1 MRQHKATVRGR
12 RIEWDDR
19 EVVQHGVNVDAISLD
34 LDAEWGRCDDV
45 VVFVKAPHMPESV
58 KLKWLGEPMPIPAE
72 LMSETCVL
80 ATCVVGFG
88 SGEGER
94 LVTAAES
101 APLSI
106 EQAGVFDPSKPP
118 LPPQPD
124 LWAKLMEEVR
134 IATREAYR
142 ARIIAVDASTV
153 EGEATA
159 SIIEDERGATLS
171 LGIPRGPQGI
181 QGVEGPQGEQG
192 IQGIQGPKGDPGE
205 AFKVSKTY
213 ESVEAMQAGF
223 PTDGLPN
230 GSFVIIDT
238 GDVEDPDNAGLWCK
252 GDSAY
257 VFIADLSGMA
267 GIRGPEG
274 PQGPEG
280 PTGPKGDSFT
290 GAFASIEGGNGTPR
304 VDVVV
309 EGEGQSKA
317 LRFIFHNLQGPKGD
331 RGDDGVSPT
340 AKVEQ
345 TPTGATLTV
354 VDGSGTTTA
363 QLSHG
368 KDGVRPKP
376 GAGISV
382 AEDGTTAVDLDGL
395 RNLVTIS
402 NQRVG
407 VPVDGVS
414 TGSIYYSF
422 TPFMLVLIGREV
434 VKVKRPVDSP
444 TDYIKI
450 MRLDLGFK
458 PKKACGHRDVGFIV
472 DKSGASRFIG
482 FSIDADGTVWVEVL
496 MNKSTTDLE
505 FPYTSFSNIVIPL
518 VGGGISL
525 SNLWQRTTEGTD
537 GGITFAIQED
547 GGIRVTGTQSG
558 NYPRVYSQKVDL
570 VEVGIKPGRTYALS
584 CDGASE
590 DAYIACQFNK
600 ADGGSWTTVCTNNP
614 MTFTVPADAVSIICF
629 PSCGKLRDPA
639 QVIDTTLYPMLVE
652 GMPADYVP
660 YALGGGQVL
669 DNLWRWSDKMPKQ
682 FRLLDD
688 GGLSVDYDGVDPV
701 SKWNASM
708 WRGALADAC
717 MEVGATYFLA
727 EFGGATAANLN
738 ARFLDSDMRIIN
750 GIISFEKAF
759 AVPEGAAYVE
769 MYVTLSGKQEPQRF
783 TSYPMLVRGPA
794 RPAGFVPPNKAGG
807 GLTELWPSEMT
818 AYGEL
823 EHSCSGRIH
832 HVTGKALRDWDP
844 CVATV
849 TLELGRYAFS
859 VDLFES
865 TGSRAYVQ
873 CEKVGGAYNILNGP
887 GVVLIDSDGGEYR
900 LSIVARHA
908 NKTVDLVCN
917 PSIVRIL

>member
-1 MRQHKATVRGR
+1 MRTHIASVRSR
-12 RIEWDDR
+12 RIAWDVR
-19 EVVQHGVNVDAISLD
+19 EVVQHGLNADSVALD
-34 LDAEWGRCDDV
+34 LDAEWRACDRIQAVLAGAGEPVRILVEGGGFNIPSSLMERTGPVRMCLIGYVGESARIVTAKEAAPLV
-45 VVFVKAPHMPESV
+45 VVE
-58 KLKWLGEPMPIPAE
+58 
-72 LMSETCVL
+72 
-80 ATCVVGFG
+80 
-88 SGEGER
+88 SGEMGG
-94 LVTAAES
+94 TDP
-101 APLSI
+101 AP
-106 EQAGVFDPSKPP
+106 E
-118 LPPQPD
+118 QPD
-124 LWAKLMEEVR
+124 LWAKLMDEVR

-153 EGEATA
+153 EGDATA

-213 ESVEAMQAGF
+213 ASVEAMQAGF

-230 GSFVIIDT
+230 GAFVIIDT
-238 GDVEDPDNAGLWCK
+238 GNVEDPDNAGLWCK

-257 VFIADLSGMA
+257 VYIADLSGMA

-317 LRFIFHNLQGPKGD
+317 LRFIFHNLTGPKGD

-345 TPTGATLTV
+345 TPAGATLTV

-525 SNLWQRTTEGTD
+525 TNLWQRTTEGAKD
-537 GGITFAIQED
+537 GLAWAILED
-547 GGIRVTGTQSG
+547 GTVTCKGAPESAWCS
-558 NYPRVYSQKVDL
+558 VISAKVAVSTL
-570 VEVGIKPGRTYALS
+570 GMRPGRTYTLDS
-584 CDGASE
+584 GVGDASTS
-590 DAYIACQFNK
+590 AMLNFYG
-600 ADGGSWTTVCTNNP
+600 ADGGKVGEQFNSGTFVLPAKTDSMVCVLYVQDKVGQQIDL
-614 MTFTVPADAVSIICF
+614 TF
-629 PSCGKLRDPA
+629 K
-639 QVIDTTLYPMLVE
+639 PMLVE
-652 GMPADYVP
+652 GMPAEYVP

-701 SKWNASM
+701 SKWNNTM
-708 WRGALADAC
+708 WRGTLADAG
-717 MEVGATYFLA
+717 MVVGETYYLA
-727 EFGGATAANLN
+727 EFGGGNASNLN
-738 ARFLDSDMRIIN
+738 VRFLDADM
-750 GIISFEKAF
+750 GIIPKQPSAFEKSF
-759 AVPEGAAYVE
+759 TVPEGAAYVE
-769 MYVTLSGKQEPQRF
+769 MYVSLTGKQEPQRF
-783 TSYPMLVRGPA
+783 TSYPMLVRGSA
-794 RPAGFVPPNKAGG
+794 RPAGFVPPSKAGG

-832 HVTGKALRDWDP
+832 HVTGKALRDWDS

-849 TLELGRYAFS
+849 TLEPGRYAFS

-865 TGSRAYVQ
+865 TGSRTYVQ

-900 LSIVARHA
+900 LSIVARYA
-908 NKTVDLVCN
+908 NETVDIVCD
-917 PSIVRIL
+917 PSLVRIL

>member
-88 SGEGER
+88 PGEGER
-94 LVTAAES
+94 LVTAAEG

-159 SIIEDERGATLS
+159 SIIEDERGATLA

-213 ESVEAMQAGF
+213 ASVEAMQAGF
-223 PTDGLPN
+223 AEDGLPN

-257 VFIADLSGMA
+257 VYIADLSGMA

-345 TPTGATLTV
+345 TPAGATLTV
-354 VDGSGTTTA
+354 TDGSGTTTA
-363 QLSHG
+363 QLLNG
-368 KDGVRPKP
+368 KDGKTPKP

-395 RNLVTIS
+395 RGMLTASNL
-402 NQRVG
+402 RVS
-407 VPVDGVS
+407 VPPDGA
-414 TGSIYYSF
+414 TGNIGYIV
-422 TPFMLVLIGREV
+422 TPFAVYVTPYSSISITVPTIEKETFIPFATLATDA
-434 VKVKRPVDSP
+434 KVAAKTRQ
-444 TDYIKI
+444 
-450 MRLDLGFK
+450 MRLYML
-458 PKKACGHRDVGFIV
+458 
-472 DKSGASRFIG
+472 SGRFIG
-482 FSIDADGTVWVEVL
+482 AVVDVDGSVTLGVNAKQADSGQKITIGSRDFGQ
-496 MNKSTTDLE
+496 M
-505 FPYTSFSNIVIPL
+505 VIPL
-518 VGGGISL
+518 VGGGYL
-525 SNLWQRTTEGTD
+525 
-537 GGITFAIQED
+537 
-547 GGIRVTGTQSG
+547 
-558 NYPRVYSQKVDL
+558 
-570 VEVGIKPGRTYALS
+570 
-584 CDGASE
+584 
-590 DAYIACQFNK
+590 
-600 ADGGSWTTVCTNNP
+600 
-614 MTFTVPADAVSIICF
+614 
-629 PSCGKLRDPA
+629 
-639 QVIDTTLYPMLVE
+639 
-652 GMPADYVP
+652 
-660 YALGGGQVL
+660 
-669 DNLWRWSDKMPKQ
+669 
-682 FRLLDD
+682 
-688 GGLSVDYDGVDPV
+688 
-701 SKWNASM
+701 
-708 WRGALADAC
+708 
-717 MEVGATYFLA
+717 
-727 EFGGATAANLN
+727 
-738 ARFLDSDMRIIN
+738 
-750 GIISFEKAF
+750 
-759 AVPEGAAYVE
+759 
-769 MYVTLSGKQEPQRF
+769 
-783 TSYPMLVRGPA
+783 
-794 RPAGFVPPNKAGG
+794 PN
-807 GLTELWPSEMT
+807 
-818 AYGEL
+818 
-823 EHSCSGRIH
+823 
-832 HVTGKALRDWDP
+832 
-844 CVATV
+844 
-849 TLELGRYAFS
+849 
-859 VDLFES
+859 
-865 TGSRAYVQ
+865 
-873 CEKVGGAYNILNGP
+873 
-887 GVVLIDSDGGEYR
+887 
-900 LSIVARHA
+900 
-908 NKTVDLVCN
+908 
-917 PSIVRIL
+917 

>member
-88 SGEGER
+88 PGEGER
-94 LVTAAES
+94 LVTAAED

-159 SIIEDERGATLS
+159 SIAEGERGATLS

-181 QGVEGPQGEQG
+181 QGVDGPQGDRGPRGPE
-192 IQGIQGPKGDPGE
+192 GPKGEPGE
-205 AFKVSKTY
+205 GFKLSKVY
-213 ESVEAMQAGF
+213 ESVEAMHAGF
-223 PTDGLPN
+223 ATDGLPL
-230 GSFVIIDT
+230 GSFVVVNT
-238 GDVEDPDNAGLWCK
+238 GDVDDPDNAGVWCK
-252 GDSAY
+252 GEDAY
-257 VFIADLSGMA
+257 VFIVDISGMT
-267 GIRGPEG
+267 GFDGPPGPRGPEG
-274 PQGPEG
+274 PP
-280 PTGPKGDSFT
+280 GPKGDSFS
-290 GAFASIEGGNGTPR
+290 GATATIDGGTGTPR
-304 VDVVV
+304 VDVTV
-309 EGEGQSKA
+309 EGEGQSKS
-317 LRFIFHNLQGPKGD
+317 LRFAFHDLTGPKGD
-331 RGDDGVSPT
+331 RGDDGTSPS

-354 VDGSGTTTA
+354 TDGSGTTTA

-368 KDGVRPKP
+368 KDGKTPKP

-382 AEDGTTAVDLDGL
+382 AEDGTTSVDLDGL
-395 RNLVTIS
+395 RGLLKRS
-402 NQRVG
+402 NQLTSAPVPGVG
-407 VPVDGVS
+407 EGKL
-414 TGSIYYSF
+414 YYSY
-422 TPFMLVLIGREV
+422 TPLMMSVVAQTDIKIISGDTPYTRFMELPTSLKIAREV
-434 VKVKRPVDSP
+434 GRCDCA
-444 TDYIKI
+444 I
-450 MRLDLGFK
+450 MRTVKG
-458 PKKACGHRDVGFIV
+458 GMQY
-472 DKSGASRFIG
+472 IG
-482 FSIDADGTVWVEVL
+482 YDIQTDGTVRL
-496 MNKSTTDLE
+496 SA
-505 FPYTSFSNIVIPL
+505 YTPNPGEEIEIKALDFASFVIPL

-525 SNLWQRTTEGTD
+525 ANLWQRTTEGTD

-570 VEVGIKPGRTYALS
+570 VEVGIKPGRTYTLS
-584 CDGASE
+584 CDGASG

-614 MTFTVPADAVSIICF
+614 MTFTVPADAVSLICF

-652 GMPADYVP
+652 GMPAEYVP

-669 DNLWRWSDKMPKQ
+669 TNLWLDSGELNSPDGLSVTR
-682 FRLLDD
+682 LDD
-688 GGLSVDYDGVDPV
+688 GGIRIKGQTGA
-701 SKWNASM
+701 KWAVM
-708 WRGALADAC
+708 
-717 MEVGATYFLA
+717 ME
-727 EFGGATAANLN
+727 ATAPIGKLGVGVGGELHIRWGDVPKYSGGMELYVSQKDAG
-738 ARFLDSDMRIIN
+738 MRPLHTTNQEASGNITI
-750 GIISFEKAF
+750 
-759 AVPEGAAYVE
+759 VPGAEYITCRIA
-769 MYVTLSGKQEPQRF
+769 
-783 TSYPMLVRGPA
+783 TSNVSAPIDCTVYPMLVKSDAPVDYY
-794 RPAGFVPPNKAGG
+794 VPYEVGG
-807 GLTELWPSEMT
+807 GYP
-818 AYGEL
+818 
-823 EHSCSGRIH
+823 R
-832 HVTGKALRDWDP
+832 
-844 CVATV
+844 
-849 TLELGRYAFS
+849 TLA
-859 VDLFES
+859 
-865 TGSRAYVQ
+865 
-873 CEKVGGAYNILNGP
+873 
-887 GVVLIDSDGGEYR
+887 
-900 LSIVARHA
+900 
-908 NKTVDLVCN
+908 
-917 PSIVRIL
+917 

>member
-1 MRQHKATVRGR
+1 MLVQTSLVHTAQVRSR
-12 RIEWDDR
+12 KIAWDGR
-19 EVVQHGVNVDAISLD
+19 EVVQHGLNSDYVSLD
-34 LDAEWGRCDDV
+34 LDAEWRECDRIQAVLAGAGEPVRILVEGGGFNLPSALMERTGPVRMCLIGYVGETARIVTAKEVAPLV
-45 VVFVKAPHMPESV
+45 VVE
-58 KLKWLGEPMPIPAE
+58 
-72 LMSETCVL
+72 
-80 ATCVVGFG
+80 
-88 SGEGER
+88 SGEMGG
-94 LVTAAES
+94 TDP
-101 APLSI
+101 AP
-106 EQAGVFDPSKPP
+106 E
-118 LPPQPD
+118 QPD
-124 LWAKLMEEVR
+124 LWATLMEEVR

-153 EGEATA
+153 EGDATA

-213 ESVEAMQAGF
+213 ASVEAMQAGF
-223 PTDGLPN
+223 STDGLPN
-230 GSFVIIDT
+230 GAFVIIDT

-257 VFIADLSGMA
+257 VYIADLSGMA

-290 GAFASIEGGNGTPR
+290 GAFASIEGGTGSPR

-331 RGDDGVSPT
+331 RGDDGVSPS

-345 TPTGATLTV
+345 TPAGATLTV
-354 VDGSGTTTA
+354 TDGSGTTTA
-363 QLSHG
+363 QLSNG

-422 TPFMLVLIGREV
+422 TPFMLVLIGREA

-458 PKKACGHRDVGFIV
+458 PKKACGHRDVGFIL

-525 SNLWQRTTEGTD
+525 TNLWQRTTEGTES
-537 GGITFAIQED
+537 GITFAIQED

-614 MTFTVPADAVSIICF
+614 MTFTVPADAVSLICF

-652 GMPADYVP
+652 GMPAEYVP
-660 YALGGGQVL
+660 YALGGG
-669 DNLWRWSDKMPKQ
+669 
-682 FRLLDD
+682 
-688 GGLSVDYDGVDPV
+688 
-701 SKWNASM
+701 A
-708 WRGALADAC
+708 
-717 MEVGATYFLA
+717 
-727 EFGGATAANLN
+727 
-738 ARFLDSDMRIIN
+738 
-750 GIISFEKAF
+750 
-759 AVPEGAAYVE
+759 
-769 MYVTLSGKQEPQRF
+769 
-783 TSYPMLVRGPA
+783 GP
-794 RPAGFVPPNKAGG
+794 
-807 GLTELWPSEMT
+807 
-818 AYGEL
+818 
-823 EHSCSGRIH
+823 
-832 HVTGKALRDWDP
+832 D
-844 CVATV
+844 
-849 TLELGRYAFS
+849 
-859 VDLFES
+859 
-865 TGSRAYVQ
+865 
-873 CEKVGGAYNILNGP
+873 
-887 GVVLIDSDGGEYR
+887 
-900 LSIVARHA
+900 
-908 NKTVDLVCN
+908 
-917 PSIVRIL
+917 